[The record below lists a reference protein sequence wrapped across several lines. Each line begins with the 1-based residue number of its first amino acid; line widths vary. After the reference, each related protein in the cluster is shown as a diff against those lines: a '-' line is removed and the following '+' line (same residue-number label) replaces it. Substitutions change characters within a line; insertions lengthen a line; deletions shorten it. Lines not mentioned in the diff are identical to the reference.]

1 MALRCSGLMAFVIK
15 KLVKIKHIEEY
26 WCFLTFLVSRELILV
41 RWDWMLLKQQ
51 KHDEEN
57 QWEMQKF

>member
-1 MALRCSGLMAFVIK
+1 MICMALRCSGLMAFVIK

-41 RWDWMLLKQQ
+41 R
-51 KHDEEN
+51 
-57 QWEMQKF
+57 